1 MEPIKRKTK
10 GVLAEMIK
18 NTNPESLE
26 KTRKEMMGKLDN
38 KWHYTKDKDYPT
50 MEEQGVNEDP
60 SIQCL
65 VVRKGF
71 GACVLSWNPYYT
83 CWDDEDG
90 DDYECDKDDV
100 VRWRYIDS
108 LLAEK

>member
-1 MEPIKRKTK
+1 MEPIKRKAK

-18 NTNPESLE
+18 NMNPESLE

-50 MEEQGVNEDP
+50 TEEQGVNEGS

-65 VVRKGF
+65 VVRGIW
-71 GACVLSWNPYYT
+71 C
-83 CWDDEDG
+83 
-90 DDYECDKDDV
+90 ECT
-100 VRWRYIDS
+100 ILES
-108 LLAEK
+108 LLYMLG